1 MLLAYLILKE
11 SIKCF
16 ELIILLLSLAAVLT
30 FSVTGKSLDDEDEAG
45 TTTQIPMWLCYFLL
59 ALSPLLSSG
68 GIIAMRK
75 MKKFHEAV
83 VSWYLNWL
91 LLSSSLTM
99 ILVLEEGWQVFF
111 NFDWISWALM
121 IGIGVLAVTS

>member
-1 MLLAYLILKE
+1 MIAIFGGLGPLFTVMLAYLILKE

-16 ELIILLLSLAAVLT
+16 ELNILLLSLAAVLS
-30 FSVTGKSLDDEDEAG
+30 FSILGKKEDEDSGAK
-45 TTTQIPMWLCYFLL
+45 TQIPMWLCYFLL
-59 ALSPLLSSG
+59 SLSPALSSG

-91 LLSSSLTM
+91 LLASSLTM
-99 ILVLEEGWQVFF
+99 ILILK
-111 NFDWISWALM
+111 
-121 IGIGVLAVTS
+121 

>member
-1 MLLAYLILKE
+1 MIAIFGGLGPLFTVMLAYLILKE

-16 ELIILLLSLAAVLT
+16 ELNILLLSLAAVLS
-30 FSVTGKSLDDEDEAG
+30 FSILGKKEDDEDEDSGAK
-45 TTTQIPMWLCYFLL
+45 TQIPMWLCYFLL
-59 ALSPLLSSG
+59 ALSPALSSG

-91 LLSSSLTM
+91 LLASSLTM
-99 ILVLEEGWQVFF
+99 ILILK
-111 NFDWISWALM
+111 
-121 IGIGVLAVTS
+121 